1 MGKKEDSKKELK
13 PKKDSLEQ
21 ILDNDQLLNN
31 DPTVHKSRNTTS
43 EKVKEGVS
51 TTLFLG
57 ELALGTKACDP
68 RFYQGLTYF
77 LEANGLDQ
85 EIGHVVI
92 SGGLLPMIPTYYGVQ
107 MAREMVFL
115 GNNWDQKINDR
126 ALLALKEDIS
136 DEDKDFIQKW
146 VAHKITNTSQAV
158 DYTRTVMAPLT
169 SLLNDGTVWHYLHGE
184 EDNKNIEMLLEINI
198 NKYIDSQ
205 KALEEDNK
213 KKETL
218 EQQLKQLQAK
228 ATQYDAQ
235 SQLLRAVR
243 QGIHQ
248 DHDRDRVNEYLTSF
262 VKEKAK
268 DIDALEDPEKFKKY
282 LSSVKSRKAASARVE
297 KLDKQLKKVREDS
310 REKEREL
317 KDTLNALNARK
328 RQEEASQFHHLN
340 KQQKTKTF

>member
-92 SGGLLPMIPTYYGVQ
+92 SGGLLPMIPTFYGVQ

-115 GNNWDQKINDR
+115 GNNWDQKINDLSKMAFR
-126 ALLALKEDIS
+126 SGVS
-136 DEDKDFIQKW
+136 DEDKDFILKW
-146 VAHKITNTSQAV
+146 VAYKITNTSQAV
-158 DYTRTVMAPLT
+158 ENSRQVIAPLT
-169 SLLNDGTVWHYLHGE
+169 HLLN
-184 EDNKNIEMLLEINI
+184 
-198 NKYIDSQ
+198 
-205 KALEEDNK
+205 
-213 KKETL
+213 
-218 EQQLKQLQAK
+218 
-228 ATQYDAQ
+228 
-235 SQLLRAVR
+235 
-243 QGIHQ
+243 
-248 DHDRDRVNEYLTSF
+248 
-262 VKEKAK
+262 
-268 DIDALEDPEKFKKY
+268 
-282 LSSVKSRKAASARVE
+282 
-297 KLDKQLKKVREDS
+297 
-310 REKEREL
+310 
-317 KDTLNALNARK
+317 
-328 RQEEASQFHHLN
+328 
-340 KQQKTKTF
+340 